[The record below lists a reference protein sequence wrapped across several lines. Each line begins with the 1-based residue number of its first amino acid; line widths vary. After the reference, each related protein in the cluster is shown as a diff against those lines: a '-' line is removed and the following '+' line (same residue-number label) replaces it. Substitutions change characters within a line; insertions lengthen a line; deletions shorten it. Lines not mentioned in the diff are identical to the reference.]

1 MAARFD
7 EKTKKMF
14 ADLDLDFSDKL
25 WKQVIH
31 SYEWKPNV
39 GQFELNLW

>member
-1 MAARFD
+1 MRKGTVGDWSNYFTSEMAARFD

-25 WKQVIH
+25 
-31 SYEWKPNV
+31 
-39 GQFELNLW
+39 